1 MNMLKNFKN
10 YNINDKILLESN
22 FYKRKSLEKLYGQN
36 SSLLIIK
43 LKKLIE
49 KL

>member
-1 MNMLKNFKN
+1 MNILKNFKN

-22 FYKRKSLEKLYGQN
+22 FKRKSLEKLYGQN